1 MHYSS
6 LLKQP
11 ICLDMQPAANIKFIV
26 IWKSFMCS
34 AVHAWYL
41 GNRRLSSGSVCGT
54 VVGILVRRS
63 RCGCPL
69 ICVAQRRKVTTVLNA
84 GIPLK
89 LLTHSVTVK
98 DITLTGLTLREEEG
112 RMREGD
118 LWKSTGSECSHPSLL
133 TCYPSPFVTEPN
145 LSKPLFQI
153 LIGHFLCC
161 RGKLTQPDF
170 LWCQQTGIFL
180 WCELWL
186 EAIYRGHNNL
196 ILLEGPSD
204 VTQPESLIP
213 KAPP

>member
-63 RCGCPL
+63 CGRCPL
-69 ICVAQRRKVTTVLNA
+69 ICVAQRCKVTAVLNA

-98 DITLTGLTLREEEG
+98 DITLTGLTLRDGEENERG
-112 RMREGD
+112 RFMKVNWQWM
-118 LWKSTGSECSHPSLL
+118 LSSLTVNL
-133 TCYPSPFVTEPN
+133 
-145 LSKPLFQI
+145 LSKSICHWTKSEQTAFQI

-180 WCELWL
+180 WYELWL
-186 EAIYRGHNNL
+186 EVIT
-196 ILLEGPSD
+196 E
-204 VTQPESLIP
+204 VTITSFC
-213 KAPP
+213 